1 MRKPLFFLCSALAAL
16 SLVAAPLS
24 AATTTKQHH
33 TSVKN
38 VKKISKSK
46 AATAAKKVNNKTITK
61 KTGKNVS
68 SRAIANARRD
78 VSISRA
84 SARPSTLEHPGVQ
97 SSGALVI
104 NQLTGEVIYEKNAD
118 AITPIASITKL
129 MTAMV
134 VLDAKLPLNELISIS
149 EEDVDKLKGT
159 GSRLRL
165 GLTLTRGEMLLL
177 ALMSS
182 ENRAASALS
191 RHYPGGH
198 TAFVNAMNAKAAS
211 LGMNRSRFFD
221 SSGLNPNNVST
232 PRELALMVKAARDYP
247 EIHQFS
253 TSSEYSL
260 TSSSS
265 GRALAFHNTNPLVKD
280 EGWEIGLSKTG
291 YISEAGRCLVMQ
303 AKIND
308 IPVVMVL
315 MDSNG
320 KYTRIGD
327 AQRVRRWLETSPAAK
342 LRAG

>member
-1 MRKPLFFLCSALAAL
+1 MRKPLIFLCSVLAAF
-16 SLVAAPLS
+16 SFAAAPL
-24 AATTTKQHH
+24 AA
-33 TSVKN
+33 
-38 VKKISKSK
+38 
-46 AATAAKKVNNKTITK
+46 AATAKHPATNAKQTSKPKVKSLAAAKKTVHKVHAKKNGKT
-61 KTGKNVS
+61 VS

-78 VSISRA
+78 VRVARA

-97 SSGALVI
+97 SAGALVI

-118 AITPIASITKL
+118 SITPIASITKL

-159 GSRLRL
+159 GSRLSP

-191 RHYPGGH
+191 RHYPGGRE
-198 TAFVNAMNAKAAS
+198 AFVQAMNNKAAS
-211 LGMNRSRFFD
+211 LGMHRSRFLD

-232 PRELALMVKAARDYP
+232 ARELALMVKAARDYP

-260 TSSSS
+260 TSSRN
-265 GRALAFHNTNPLVKD
+265 GRTLAFHNTNPLVKND
-280 EGWEIGLSKTG
+280 SWEIGLSKTG
-291 YISEAGRCLVMQ
+291 YINEAGHCIVMQ

-308 IPVVMVL
+308 TPVVMVL
-315 MDSNG
+315 MDSTG

-327 AQRVRRWLETSPAAK
+327 AQRVRRWLETSPVAK